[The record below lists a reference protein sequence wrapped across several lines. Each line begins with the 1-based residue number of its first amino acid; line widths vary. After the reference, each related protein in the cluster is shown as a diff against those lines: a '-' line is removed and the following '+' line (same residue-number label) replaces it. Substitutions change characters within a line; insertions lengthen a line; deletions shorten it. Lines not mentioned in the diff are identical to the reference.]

1 MTTPDITLAEQ
12 ALNGAKAQF
21 NISRMQ
27 LGHALS
33 QLNSRDASADKLIY
47 TAEEYGLDHALKLL
61 KHNPA
66 QFDLGQQ
73 PDDTSIAA
81 ITTSLSAAYDA
92 NHAVDRA
99 MAAREAVLE
108 TTDPAHA
115 KAVLVAGHEL
125 APDAGGS
132 ARYRDGSEA
141 TREHV
146 ATEDDGDHEDE
157 NERDR

>member
-1 MTTPDITLAEQ
+1 MTTPDLTQAEQ

-27 LGHALS
+27 LGHALAN
-33 QLNSRDASADKLIY
+33 LNPREASADKLIY

-73 PDDTSIAA
+73 PDDISVAA

-92 NHAVDRA
+92 NYALDRA
-99 MAAREAVLE
+99 LAAREALLE
-108 TTDPAHA
+108 NANPAHR
-115 KAVLVAGHEL
+115 KAVLVADQEL
-125 APDAGGS
+125 APDAGGHT
-132 ARYRDGSEA
+132 RLLDGNAA
-141 TREHV
+141 TLEHV
-146 ATEDDGDHEDE
+146 HTEDDSDHEDE
-157 NERDR
+157 NARDR